1 MRADRCRERGAVMV
15 ETAIVVPVMLLIFAG
30 LTQLAFA
37 MSTSSAATGAS
48 RTGARLAASVYAE
61 AALSGDATQLNNTL
75 DAIRLGV
82 ERDLSGRPSGATPTT
97 LWLFRADANGNPA
110 SGPSCS
116 SDCVRWT
123 WNGTQFASRSG
134 TWTTPDSCGSV
145 VDTVGVRVSLTYD
158 VASPFLGDISIRRAT
173 TMRLEPVTNL
183 AC

>member
-1 MRADRCRERGAVMV
+1 MTTRRRSERGSVMV

-30 LTQLAFA
+30 LSQLAFA
-37 MSTSSAATGAS
+37 MSTSSSATGAS
-48 RTGARLAASVYAE
+48 RSGARLAASVYAE

-82 ERDLSGRPSGATPTT
+82 ERDLSSRPAGATPTT
-97 LWLFRADANGNPA
+97 LWLYRANASGDPA
-110 SGPSCS
+110 SGAACA
-116 SDCVRWT
+116 SDCIRWT

-134 TWTTPDSCGSV
+134 TWPNPDSCGSV
-145 VDTVGVRVSLTYD
+145 VDSVGVRVSLTYD
-158 VASPFLGDISIRRAT
+158 VASPLLGDVTIRRST

>member
-1 MRADRCRERGAVMV
+1 MMV
-15 ETAIVVPVMLLIFAG
+15 ETAIVVPIMLLLFAG

-37 MSTSSAATGAS
+37 MSTSSSATGAS
-48 RTGARLAASVYAE
+48 RTGARVAASVYAE
-61 AALSGDATQLNNTL
+61 AALSGDATKLDATL

-82 ERDLSGRPSGATPTT
+82 ERDLSSRPPGATPTT

-110 SGPSCS
+110 SGAACS

-123 WNGTQFASRSG
+123 WDGTQFASRAG
-134 TWTTPDSCGSV
+134 TWTDPDSCGST
-145 VDTVGVRVSLTYD
+145 VDTVGVRVSLGYD
-158 VASPFLGDISIRRAT
+158 VASPLLGDITIRRGT